1 MPNQPKLDTHKVIVT
16 GLSGAGISST
26 LKHLEDFGYEVFDN
40 FPVSMVKP
48 LIDDPQSKDRMIAIG
63 VDTRT
68 RGFDPDTILRT
79 SQEIN
84 ASLIFLTAHE
94 NALLKRFTETRRRHP
109 LASDRPVQDGIKKEQ
124 EILHPLKT
132 NADIV
137 IDTTELSIHDL
148 RRTIESIFS
157 DDQKNNLSIT
167 VMSFGFKHGVPRA
180 ADTVFDVR
188 FLKNPHW
195 QEDLRPLTG
204 KDKAVGEYIEQDEHY
219 ASFVDSVKNL
229 IEPLLP
235 RYKEEGKSYFTIAI
249 GCTGGKHRS
258 VYTTEKL
265 APWLKDLGFQTN
277 KIHRDI
283 ER

>member
-1 MPNQPKLDTHKVIVT
+1 MANQPNLDTHKVIVT

-48 LIDDPQSKDRMIAIG
+48 LIDDPQSADRMIAIG
-63 VDTRT
+63 VDART
-68 RGFDPDTILRT
+68 RGFDPETILKT
-79 SQEIN
+79 SQDIS
-84 ASLIFLTAHE
+84 ASLIFLTADE
-94 NALLKRFTETRRRHP
+94 NVLLKRFTETRRRHP

-124 EILHPLKT
+124 ELLHPIKKD
-132 NADIV
+132 ADIV

-148 RRTIESIFS
+148 RRTLESTFS
-157 DDQKNNLSIT
+157 DEKKHNLSIT
-167 VMSFGFKHGVPRA
+167 IMSFGFKHGVPRA

-195 QEDLRPLTG
+195 QKDLRPLTG
-204 KDKAVGEYIEQDEHY
+204 KDKPVGEYIEQDPHY
-219 ASFVDSVKNL
+219 SDFITSVQGL

-235 RYKEEGKSYFTIAI
+235 RYKDEGKSYFTLAI

-265 APWLKDLGFQTN
+265 APWLEELGYQTN
-277 KIHRDI
+277 IMHRDI

>member
-1 MPNQPKLDTHKVIVT
+1 MQSKKADKIIVT

-40 FPVSMVKP
+40 LPVSMVEP
-48 LIDDPQSKDRMIAIG
+48 LINDPQSVEHCIAIG

-68 RGFDPDTILRT
+68 RGFDTDAVLQTANAIG
-79 SQEIN
+79 
-84 ASLIFLTAHE
+84 ASLVFLTADEH
-94 NALLKRFTETRRRHP
+94 ALLKRFTETRRRHP

-132 NADIV
+132 ASDIV

-148 RRTIESIFS
+148 RRTLEGHFH
-157 DDQKNNLSIT
+157 DDQQNSLSIT
-167 VMSFGFKHGVPRA
+167 IMSFGFKHGVPRA

-195 QEDLRPLTG
+195 QEELRPLTG
-204 KDKAVGEYIEQDEHY
+204 KDKAVGEYIEQDDHY
-219 ASFVDSVKNL
+219 AAFIESVKNL

-235 RYKEEGKSYFTIAI
+235 RYKDEGKSYFTIAI

-258 VYTTEKL
+258 VYSTEKL
-265 APWLKDLGFQTN
+265 APWLEDLGYQTN
-277 KIHRDI
+277 IMHRDI